1 MSLQDNNGY
10 IYFGGPSDIIRFIPD
25 SIQFGKPLHIP
36 VLTNLYVDNVLVN
49 ASKSALC
56 KKKLAD
62 TLSVYTNELY
72 FDPKSN
78 TYSFEFSTFNFHNRK
93 NTYFKYR
100 LRELDG
106 NWSHTLLGENRIT
119 YNYLPPGQYTLEV
132 QACENNISSPIRNI
146 SIYIASPW
154 YLTSWA
160 LVIYF
165 VGAVM
170 LILGSINLYIRQ
182 QNHKRR
188 DEINEEKIRFSLI

>member
-1 MSLQDNNGY
+1 MPQSQ
-10 IYFGGPSDIIRFIPD
+10 
-25 SIQFGKPLHIP
+25 
-36 VLTNLYVDNVLVN
+36 
-49 ASKSALC
+49 LC
-56 KKKLAD
+56 VKKKLAD

-100 LRELDG
+100 LRGIGWQLEPYIT
-106 NWSHTLLGENRIT
+106 WENRIT

-182 QNHKRR
+182 QNHKKKR
-188 DEINEEKIRFSLI
+188 

>member
-1 MSLQDNNGY
+1 MPSNVVCGLEKDTQGNIWCSTYKGICRIEQESHRVTTYYSGNGLRDKEYINGMSLQDNNGY

-132 QACENNISSPIRNI
+132 QACEKNI
-146 SIYIASPW
+146 
-154 YLTSWA
+154 
-160 LVIYF
+160 
-165 VGAVM
+165 
-170 LILGSINLYIRQ
+170 
-182 QNHKRR
+182 
-188 DEINEEKIRFSLI
+188 